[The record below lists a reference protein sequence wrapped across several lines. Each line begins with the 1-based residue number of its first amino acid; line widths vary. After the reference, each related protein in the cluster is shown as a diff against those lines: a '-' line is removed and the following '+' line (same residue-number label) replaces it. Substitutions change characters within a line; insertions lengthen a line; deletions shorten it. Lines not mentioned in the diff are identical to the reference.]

1 MDLAQNPWQKD
12 GGREKGKKRKTSRI
26 DGDHDQVQK
35 VRGCVRKANKGDSF
49 VNNLRKLSPNSG
61 GV

>member
-1 MDLAQNPWQKD
+1 MDLAQSPRQKD
-12 GGREKGKKRKTSRI
+12 GGRGEGRRKTSRV

-49 VNNLRKLSPNSG
+49 VNNLRKLSPS
-61 GV
+61 